1 MAEEK
6 VKVIKDWE
14 NLTVT
19 IKGYGVE
26 RVYDLKRLSDDMKNR
41 CLVLG
46 GSNKLRDSYAGKDK
60 TPKWWEYSDEVYH
73 ALCDDVWERKP
84 ESKLKKLEE
93 LAESGVFTN
102 KQIAVLKKLGLI
114 K

>member
-46 GSNKLRDSYAGKDK
+46 ASNKLRDSYAGKDK

-84 ESKLKKLEE
+84 ESKLTQLRKMVD
-93 LAESGVFTN
+93 AGVFTQ
-102 KQIAVLKKLGLI
+102 KQIDALRKAGLI
-114 K
+114 R